1 MEANRKL
8 PFRGIKLILY
18 RFYKISICNIYYFDM
33 KQKYAFNF
41 NFQNK
46 RIKIDGV
53 ITFLL

>member
-8 PFRGIKLILY
+8 SFQGIKLNLY